1 MGQLVN
7 LMQFKKLKSRTEK
20 GNCSSKN
27 SVRFG
32 LTKEQHNI
40 EEKKR
45 STEKLRLDG
54 HKFDP

>member
-20 GNCSSKN
+20 GNRASKN

-32 LTKEQHNI
+32 LTKEQRNI

-45 STEKLRLDG
+45 STENLRLDG